1 MLFSWYSGR
10 LTWIPSMAKPSI
22 YALDSGYSGL
32 LKNSALAV
40 TLSWNYPLFC
50 IMFILYCPY
59 WNIILPWYSHLGG
72 KTISWLHIP
81 FNLTYISPLQ
91 SPTIFTSKHIWIWP
105 LLTFF
110 TTTSVLI
117 QVSII
122 WWLHYCNDFVT
133 SLFLRYK
140 IRSWGSSV

>member
-50 IMFILYCPY
+50 MMFILYCPY
-59 WNIILPWYSHLGG
+59 WNIILPGYSHLGG

-91 SPTIFTSKHIWIWP
+91 SPTIFTSKHI
-105 LLTFF
+105 LNL
-110 TTTSVLI
+110 TTSNLLYYYFRSNSG
-117 QVSII
+117 QYHLMLALLQ
-122 WWLHYCNDFVT
+122 WLCN
-133 SLFLRYK
+133 
-140 IRSWGSSV
+140 